1 MALEWEHYLKEV
13 LPDVKG
19 CPVTIAEN
27 AIRNAAIEFCNESRV
42 WREQAENVQILQDNA
57 GPYTIDVSNINSGGA
72 QILAAH
78 KVKPVNNNLPLHVY
92 PIQLQDD
99 RYTRTGRAEPQW
111 YYFRTPD
118 TLFVGPGVPQEDV
131 EAEVFV
137 TLKPTRQSTTGPDFL
152 CEDWLEEIAH
162 GAKARLMA
170 MAQRPWANPDM
181 VRYHRRE
188 FINGWIE
195 ARIRDAKSNVVG
207 SSKTFPY
214 QKFGRYHNN
223 RYFR

>member
-1 MALEWEHYLKEV
+1 MPVDWEQFLKEV
-13 LPDVKG
+13 QPDVKG
-19 CPVTIAEN
+19 CPAQITEN

-42 WREQAENVQILQDNA
+42 WRDQAADINILQDNA
-57 GPYTIDVSNINSGGA
+57 GPYTIDISAINSGQA
-72 QILAAH
+72 LILATH
-78 KVKPVNNNLPLHVY
+78 KVKPVNNNLPLKVY

-111 YYFRTPD
+111 YYFQTPD

-131 EAEVFV
+131 TAEVFV
-137 TLKPTRQSTTGPDFL
+137 TLKPTRDSTSGPDFL
-152 CEDWLEEIAH
+152 FDDWLEQIAH

-170 MAQRPWANPDM
+170 MAQRPWANLDM
-181 VRYHRRE
+181 VPYHRRE
-188 FINGWIE
+188 FIKGWTE

-207 SSKTFPY
+207 SSKTFPDM
-214 QKFGRYHNN
+214 KFGRYHNN